1 MEQREWTSAAETA
14 FVKFAEGRNID
25 NPKNKG
31 DLITFRYFCQDMMW
45 RVDEIKYSEFLVD
58 RLEDFRNTGMEKKRD
73 VSFIQVRLDRVKERD
88 DKSNQSYDR
97 VVRALIWLYDP
108 NSPVNALY
116 ESKDSDKKVEM
127 ACRLAGI
134 IKSSSKDIPNT
145 VQAIKELDNDLML
158 STAMCIRHILYSGA
172 ASSLLY
178 AEDLLVMLEIKVFLM
193 AKNTTAL
200 DDVKKAIESLKG
212 IRVERAA
219 LQKEYDKMYGSMLEN
234 PELRSKAEIK
244 RRKQTVEKVR
254 DYRDL
259 ATVEE
264 EVTTKLPET
273 TQGTWMDDEDED
285 LYD

>member
-1 MEQREWTSAAETA
+1 MEEREWSSAAETA
-14 FVKFAEGRNID
+14 FIKFAEGRDID

-45 RVDEIKYSEFLVD
+45 RLDEIKYRDFLVD
-58 RLEDFRNTGMEKKRD
+58 AIEDFRNTGMEKKRD
-73 VSFIQVRLDRVKERD
+73 VSFIQVRLDRVKEND
-88 DKSNQSYDR
+88 DKSNESYDR

-134 IKSSSKDIPNT
+134 IKSSSKHIPNT
-145 VQAIKELDNDLML
+145 VQAIKELNNDLML
-158 STAMCIRHILYSGA
+158 NTAMCIRHILYSGA
-172 ASSLLY
+172 ASSMLH
-178 AEDLLVMLEIKVFLM
+178 AEDILFTLEAKVFALSKAATDIDVANKALVFLEKSIKVKTNLE
-193 AKNTTAL
+193 
-200 DDVKKAIESLKG
+200 KAF
-212 IRVERAA
+212 
-219 LQKEYDKMYGSMLEN
+219 DKIYGSMIEN

-244 RRKQTVEKVR
+244 RRKQTVERVR

-264 EVTTKLPET
+264 AVTTKLPEV
-273 TQGTWMDDEDED
+273 QGTWMDDEDEG
-285 LYD
+285 LYE